1 MKKEITIFTDGAC
14 SGNPGKGGWGAV
26 LLYQDNEKHLS
37 GSEKL
42 TTNNRMEL
50 KATIEAL
57 KAIKHPSKIKL
68 YTDSQ
73 YVKNGIT
80 EWIINWKKN
89 GWKTANKKPVSNK
102 ELWVEL
108 DKNVSLHDIEWFWV
122 KGHSGNHYNE
132 IADKLNAAVG
142 ASRAAV
148 DAGYV
153 SNDYQVGQTGKVV
166 VPDLYIAVGISG
178 AIQHLAGM
186 KESKVIVAINK
197 DEEAPIFNVA
207 DYGLNADLF
216 EALPQLS
223 SELDKLNTIQQ

>member
-26 LLYQDNEKHLS
+26 LIYKDNEKYLS
-37 GSEKL
+37 GSENF

-57 KAIKHPSKIKL
+57 KAIKKPSKIKL

-80 EWIINWKKN
+80 NWIINWKNN

-108 DKNVSLHDIEWFWV
+108 DKNVNQHDVEWFWV
-122 KGHSGNHYNE
+122 KGHSNNRNNE
-132 IADKLNAAVG
+132 IADKLAVG
-142 ASRAAV
+142 A
-148 DAGYV
+148 
-153 SNDYQVGQTGKVV
+153 
-166 VPDLYIAVGISG
+166 
-178 AIQHLAGM
+178 M
-186 KESKVIVAINK
+186 KEKK
-197 DEEAPIFNVA
+197 
-207 DYGLNADLF
+207 
-216 EALPQLS
+216 
-223 SELDKLNTIQQ
+223 

>member
-80 EWIINWKKN
+80 EWILNWKKN
-89 GWKTANKKPVSNK
+89 GWKTAAKKEVLNKA
-102 ELWVEL
+102 LWLTL
-108 DKNVSLHDIEWFWV
+108 DEETEKHKVKWSWV
-122 KGHSGNHYNE
+122 KAHSQDELNNE
-132 IADKLNAAVG
+132 VDLLAREAAI
-142 ASRAAV
+142 
-148 DAGYV
+148 
-153 SNDYQVGQTGKVV
+153 K
-166 VPDLYIAVGISG
+166 
-178 AIQHLAGM
+178 
-186 KESKVIVAINK
+186 
-197 DEEAPIFNVA
+197 
-207 DYGLNADLF
+207 
-216 EALPQLS
+216 
-223 SELDKLNTIQQ
+223 